1 MVLERTI
8 IMTIKELCVK
18 ITLSREKLAEAA
30 GVSASAITAVK
41 TGCINLGRKISG
53 AVKEVRGE
61 AAAVGARA
69 EERIQDTKAAA
80 EEAKEKAT
88 IAAIETKA
96 IADEIADETAE
107 KAEEK
112 IRQAGE
118 KVKAAKVKAENTVP
132 EAAEKAEE
140 IKAAAEETKAKLK
153 ADAAAAEK
161 TVKTRK
167 KSQKTTQKAKAAKK
181 EATVRETAARKPA
194 DEPIQV
200 IIQSPIGG
208 EITPE
213 AILAKVGEADTV
225 YVRVDENKAYWVK
238 GEEHGSVDLW

>member
-30 GVSASAITAVK
+30 GMSASAIAAVK

-61 AAAVGARA
+61 AAAVEARA
-69 EERIQDTKAAA
+69 EGKIQDTKAAA

-112 IRQAGE
+112 I
-118 KVKAAKVKAENTVP
+118 VKA
-132 EAAEKAEE
+132 
-140 IKAAAEETKAKLK
+140 
-153 ADAAAAEK
+153 
-161 TVKTRK
+161 RK
-167 KSQKTTQKAKAAKK
+167 KSQKAPEKAKAAKK
-181 EATVRETAARKPA
+181 EAPVREPAARKPA

-213 AILAKVGEADTV
+213 AILAKVGEADTI

>member
-1 MVLERTI
+1 
-8 IMTIKELCVK
+8 MTIKELCVK

-30 GVSASAITAVK
+30 GVSASAIAAVK

-69 EERIQDTKAAA
+69 EGRIQDTKAAA
-80 EEAKEKAT
+80 EEAKE
-88 IAAIETKA
+88 
-96 IADEIADETAE
+96 
-107 KAEEK
+107 
-112 IRQAGE
+112 
-118 KVKAAKVKAENTVP
+118 KAAKVKAENTVP

-140 IKAAAEETKAKLK
+140 IKAAAEETKAKLE
-153 ADAAAAEK
+153 AVAAAAEK

-167 KSQKTTQKAKAAKK
+167 KSQKAPEKAKAAKK
-181 EATVRETAARKPA
+181 ETETAAAEETKKAEKEAPVRETAARKPA

-213 AILAKVGEADTV
+213 AILAKVGEADTI

>member
-1 MVLERTI
+1 
-8 IMTIKELCVK
+8 MTIKELCVK

-30 GVSASAITAVK
+30 NVSASAITAVK

-61 AAAVGARA
+61 AAAVEARA
-69 EERIQDTKAAA
+69 EGRIQDTKAAA
-80 EEAKEKAT
+80 EEAKE
-88 IAAIETKA
+88 
-96 IADEIADETAE
+96 
-107 KAEEK
+107 
-112 IRQAGE
+112 
-118 KVKAAKVKAENTVP
+118 KAAKVKAENTVP

-140 IKAAAEETKAKLK
+140 IKAAAEETKAKLE
-153 ADAAAAEK
+153 AVAAAAEK
-161 TVKTRK
+161 TAKTRK
-167 KSQKTTQKAKAAKK
+167 KSQKAPEKAKAAKK
-181 EATVRETAARKPA
+181 EAPARKPA

-213 AILAKVGEADTV
+213 AILAKVGEADTI

>member
-30 GVSASAITAVK
+30 GVSASAIAAVK
-41 TGCINLGRKISG
+41 TGCINLGKKISG

-61 AAAVGARA
+61 AAAVEARA
-69 EERIQDTKAAA
+69 EGRIQDTKAAA
-80 EEAKEKAT
+80 EEAKEKAA

-112 IRQAGE
+112 I
-118 KVKAAKVKAENTVP
+118 VKA
-132 EAAEKAEE
+132 
-140 IKAAAEETKAKLK
+140 
-153 ADAAAAEK
+153 
-161 TVKTRK
+161 RK
-167 KSQKTTQKAKAAKK
+167 KSQKAPEKAKAAKK
-181 EATVRETAARKPA
+181 ETETKAAEETKKAEKEAPVRETAARKPA

>member
-18 ITLSREKLAEAA
+18 ITLFREKLAEAA

-61 AAAVGARA
+61 AAAVEARA
-69 EERIQDTKAAA
+69 EGRIQDTKAAA
-80 EEAKEKAT
+80 EEAKEKA
-88 IAAIETKA
+88 
-96 IADEIADETAE
+96 
-107 KAEEK
+107 
-112 IRQAGE
+112 
-118 KVKAAKVKAENTVP
+118 AKVKAENTVS

-140 IKAAAEETKAKLK
+140 IKAAAEETKAKLE

-167 KSQKTTQKAKAAKK
+167 KSQKAPEKAKAAKK
-181 EATVRETAARKPA
+181 ETETAAAEETKKAEKEAPVRETAARKPA

-213 AILAKVGEADTV
+213 AILAKVGEADTI

>member
-30 GVSASAITAVK
+30 GVSASAIAAVK
-41 TGCINLGRKISG
+41 TGCINLGKKISG

-61 AAAVGARA
+61 AAAVEARA
-69 EERIQDTKAAA
+69 EGRIQDTKAAA
-80 EEAKEKAT
+80 EEAKEKAA

-107 KAEEK
+107 KVEEK
-112 IRQAGE
+112 TA
-118 KVKAAKVKAENTVP
+118 
-132 EAAEKAEE
+132 
-140 IKAAAEETKAKLK
+140 
-153 ADAAAAEK
+153 
-161 TVKTRK
+161 KTRK
-167 KSQKTTQKAKAAKK
+167 KSQKAPEKAKAAKK
-181 EATVRETAARKPA
+181 ETETKAAEETKTGEKEATARETAARKPA

>member
-30 GVSASAITAVK
+30 GMSASAISAVK

-96 IADEIADETAE
+96 IADETADETAE
-107 KAEEK
+107 KVEEK
-112 IRQAGE
+112 IQQAGE
-118 KVKAAKVKAENTVP
+118 KVKAAK
-132 EAAEKAEE
+132 
-140 IKAAAEETKAKLK
+140 
-153 ADAAAAEK
+153 
-161 TVKTRK
+161 
-167 KSQKTTQKAKAAKK
+167 K
-181 EATVRETAARKPA
+181 EAPVREPAARKPA

-213 AILAKVGEADTV
+213 AILAKVGEADTI
-225 YVRVDENKAYWVK
+225 YVRIDENKAYWVK

>member
-30 GVSASAITAVK
+30 GVSASAIAAVK
-41 TGCINLGRKISG
+41 TGCINLGKKISG

-61 AAAVGARA
+61 AAAVEARA
-69 EERIQDTKAAA
+69 EGRIQDTKAAA
-80 EEAKEKAT
+80 EEVKEKAA

-107 KAEEK
+107 KVEEK
-112 IRQAGE
+112 I
-118 KVKAAKVKAENTVP
+118 VKA
-132 EAAEKAEE
+132 
-140 IKAAAEETKAKLK
+140 
-153 ADAAAAEK
+153 
-161 TVKTRK
+161 RK
-167 KSQKTTQKAKAAKK
+167 KSQKAPEKAKAAKK
-181 EATVRETAARKPA
+181 ETETKAAEETKKAEKEAPVRETAARKPA
-194 DEPIQV
+194 DEPVQV

-213 AILAKVGEADTV
+213 AILAKVGEADTI

>member
-1 MVLERTI
+1 
-8 IMTIKELCVK
+8 MTIKELCVK

-30 GVSASAITAVK
+30 GVSASAIAAVK
-41 TGCINLGRKISG
+41 TGCINLGKKISG
-53 AVKEVRGE
+53 AVKEVRHD
-61 AAAVGARA
+61 AAAVEARA
-69 EERIQDTKAAA
+69 EGRIQDTKAAA
-80 EEAKEKAT
+80 EEAKEKAA

-112 IRQAGE
+112 IV
-118 KVKAAKVKAENTVP
+118 KV
-132 EAAEKAEE
+132 
-140 IKAAAEETKAKLK
+140 
-153 ADAAAAEK
+153 
-161 TVKTRK
+161 RK
-167 KSQKTTQKAKAAKK
+167 KSQKTPEKAKAAKKETETKAAEETKKAEK

-225 YVRVDENKAYWVK
+225 YVRVDENKAYWVR

>member
-1 MVLERTI
+1 
-8 IMTIKELCVK
+8 MTIKELCVK
-18 ITLSREKLAEAA
+18 ISLSREKLAEAA
-30 GVSASAITAVK
+30 AVSASAIAAVK

-61 AAAVGARA
+61 TAAVEARA
-69 EERIQDTKAAA
+69 EGRIQDTKAAA
-80 EEAKEKAT
+80 EEAKE
-88 IAAIETKA
+88 
-96 IADEIADETAE
+96 
-107 KAEEK
+107 
-112 IRQAGE
+112 
-118 KVKAAKVKAENTVP
+118 KAAKVKAENTVP

-140 IKAAAEETKAKLK
+140 IKAAAEETKAKLE
-153 ADAAAAEK
+153 AVAAAAEK

-181 EATVRETAARKPA
+181 EAPVRETAARKPA

>member
-30 GVSASAITAVK
+30 GVSASAIAAVK
-41 TGCINLGRKISG
+41 TGCINLGKKISG

-61 AAAVGARA
+61 AAAVEARA
-69 EERIQDTKAAA
+69 EGRIQDTKAAA
-80 EEAKEKAT
+80 EEAKEKAA

-107 KAEEK
+107 KVEEK
-112 IRQAGE
+112 I
-118 KVKAAKVKAENTVP
+118 VKA
-132 EAAEKAEE
+132 
-140 IKAAAEETKAKLK
+140 
-153 ADAAAAEK
+153 
-161 TVKTRK
+161 RK
-167 KSQKTTQKAKAAKK
+167 KSQKTPEKAKAVKK
-181 EATVRETAARKPA
+181 EAETATAEETKKAEKEAPVRETAARKPA

>member
-30 GVSASAITAVK
+30 GVSASAIAAVK
-41 TGCINLGRKISG
+41 TGCINLGKKISG

-61 AAAVGARA
+61 AAVEARA
-69 EERIQDTKAAA
+69 EGRIKDTKAAA
-80 EEAKEKAT
+80 EEAKEKAA

-118 KVKAAKVKAENTVP
+118 KGKAAKVKAENTVS

-140 IKAAAEETKAKLK
+140 IKAAAEETKAKLE
-153 ADAAAAEK
+153 AVAAAAEK
-161 TVKTRK
+161 TAKTRK
-167 KSQKTTQKAKAAKK
+167 KSQKAPEKAKAVKK
-181 EATVRETAARKPA
+181 EATARKPAARKPA

-213 AILAKVGEADTV
+213 AILAKVGEADTI

>member
-30 GVSASAITAVK
+30 GVSASAIAAVK
-41 TGCINLGRKISG
+41 TSCINLGKKISG
-53 AVKEVRGE
+53 AVKEVRHD
-61 AAAVGARA
+61 AAAVEARA
-69 EERIQDTKAAA
+69 EGRIQDTKAAA
-80 EEAKEKAT
+80 EEAKEKA
-88 IAAIETKA
+88 
-96 IADEIADETAE
+96 
-107 KAEEK
+107 
-112 IRQAGE
+112 
-118 KVKAAKVKAENTVP
+118 AKVKAENTVS

-140 IKAAAEETKAKLK
+140 IKGAAEETKAKLE
-153 ADAAAAEK
+153 AVAAAAEK
-161 TVKTRK
+161 TAKTRK
-167 KSQKTTQKAKAAKK
+167 KSQKAPEKAKAVKK
-181 EATVRETAARKPA
+181 EAETAAAEETKKAEKEAPVRETAARKPA

-213 AILAKVGEADTV
+213 AILAKVGEADTI

>member
-8 IMTIKELCVK
+8 IMTFKELCVK

-30 GVSASAITAVK
+30 GMSASAISAVK

-96 IADEIADETAE
+96 IADETADETAE
-107 KAEEK
+107 KVEEK
-112 IRQAGE
+112 IQQAGE
-118 KVKAAKVKAENTVP
+118 KVKAAK
-132 EAAEKAEE
+132 
-140 IKAAAEETKAKLK
+140 
-153 ADAAAAEK
+153 
-161 TVKTRK
+161 
-167 KSQKTTQKAKAAKK
+167 K
-181 EATVRETAARKPA
+181 EAPVREPAARKPA

-213 AILAKVGEADTV
+213 AILAKVGEADTI
-225 YVRVDENKAYWVK
+225 YVRIDENKAYWVK